1 MNCYKDAPTAR
12 QSVVYATWIIG
23 AFYIL
28 TIFLGFGAAAFVER
42 DAILAAN
49 PAGNMAAPLLAQV
62 LGGDLLFAFVAAIA
76 FATILAVVAGL
87 VLSAASAFA
96 HDFYGHI
103 IRKGEATETEQVK
116 AARIASVAIA
126 LVSMGLAFFAQSMNV
141 AFLVSLAFAVAAS
154 ANLPVILFTIFWR
167 RFNTGGAIWGMVAF
181 LFSSLIL
188 VALSPNLWAPDGSA
202 IFLGEALFPL
212 SNPGIVSIP
221 LGFIAAVIGTLVT
234 KSDEV
239 AGNYERVLVKA
250 NTGIDAETEV
260 AATKAD

>member
-1 MNCYKDAPTAR
+1 
-12 QSVVYATWIIG
+12 
-23 AFYIL
+23 
-28 TIFLGFGAAAFVER
+28 
-42 DAILAAN
+42 
-49 PAGNMAAPLLAQV
+49 
-62 LGGDLLFAFVAAIA
+62 
-76 FATILAVVAGL
+76 
-87 VLSAASAFA
+87 
-96 HDFYGHI
+96 
-103 IRKGEATETEQVK
+103 
-116 AARIASVAIA
+116 
-126 LVSMGLAFFAQSMNV
+126 MNV

-167 RFNTGGAIWGMVAF
+167 RFNTGGGISGIVAF

-212 SNPGIVSIP
+212 SKPGIVSIP

-260 AATKAD
+260 VATKVD

>member
-1 MNCYKDAPTAR
+1 MTFTDI
-12 QSVVYATWIIG
+12 S
-23 AFYIL
+23 
-28 TIFLGFGAAAFVER
+28 
-42 DAILAAN
+42 
-49 PAGNMAAPLLAQV
+49 
-62 LGGDLLFAFVAAIA
+62 
-76 FATILAVVAGL
+76 
-87 VLSAASAFA
+87 

-103 IRKGEATETEQVK
+103 IRKGGATETEQVK
-116 AARIASVAIA
+116 AARIASVAVA

-154 ANLPVILFTIFWR
+154 ANISVILFTIFWR
-167 RFNTGGAIWGMVAF
+167 RFNTGGGISGMVAF

-188 VALSPNLWAPDGSA
+188 VALSPNLWAPDDGSA

-212 SNPGIVSIP
+212 SKPGIVSIP
-221 LGFIAAVIGTLVT
+221 LGFIAAVIGTLLT